1 MKKTQIWGVNV
12 RNVNT
17 EIEELEA
24 DGWEVLSVQV
34 LTVPSEY
41 LRDTIY
47 KVAYIIAQKEADK
60 SIYEKMYL
68 LEQYCSKK
76 HCRSGKCRIENMC
89 SEYQG
94 NGSFLWDFNDVEKAY
109 EILKVAEREEW

>member
-1 MKKTQIWGVNV
+1 MKKTRVISVDISEVNKA
-12 RNVNT
+12 
-17 EIEELEA
+17 IKKLE
-24 DGWEVLSVQV
+24 DEGWEVVDTTV
-34 LTVPSEY
+34 LQTESEI
-41 LRDTIY
+41 LRDTRYVI
-47 KVAYIIAQKEADK
+47 AYIIAQKEADK

-109 EILKVAEREEW
+109 EVIRDGDR